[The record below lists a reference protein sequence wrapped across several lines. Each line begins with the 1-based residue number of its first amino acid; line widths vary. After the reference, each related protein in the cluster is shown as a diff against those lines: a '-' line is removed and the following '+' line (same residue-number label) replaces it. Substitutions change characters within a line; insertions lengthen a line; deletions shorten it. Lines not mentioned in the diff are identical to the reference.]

1 MCQQLLIFACANV
14 QRVADVH
21 PRNPV
26 TVNNE
31 NGICSWYAYILNDI
45 NDINN
50 GYIGGACPY
59 KNNGFGGGD
68 GHAPHICRCE
78 NQLVV
83 ALLVFV
89 IFKFLLFYFA

>member
-1 MCQQLLIFACANV
+1 MATTNCTFSHLRI
-14 QRVADVH
+14 QRVTDIH
-21 PRNPV
+21 TP
-26 TVNNE
+26 VNNE

-83 ALLVFV
+83 AKVKSAVPHLYIQLS
-89 IFKFLLFYFA
+89 L

>member
-1 MCQQLLIFACANV
+1 MILACANV
-14 QRVADVH
+14 QRVTHIH
-21 PRNPV
+21 PRTP
-26 TVNNE
+26 VNNE

-83 ALLVFV
+83 AWQNLKYSGENILVANLD
-89 IFKFLLFYFA
+89 IQDLT